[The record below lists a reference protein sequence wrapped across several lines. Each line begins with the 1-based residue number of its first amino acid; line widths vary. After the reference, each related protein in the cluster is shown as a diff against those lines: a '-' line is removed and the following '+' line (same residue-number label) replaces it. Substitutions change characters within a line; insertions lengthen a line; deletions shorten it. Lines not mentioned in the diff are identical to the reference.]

1 LNLDHRQ
8 LTFLVF
14 LASYL
19 HRELVPGAA
28 YTEVPANVF
37 WREFMRVTFFVL
49 LLAVLASAQS
59 TPAVKSDAGSTAS
72 PNTTSELTIPSGTK
86 VPVELKHAV
95 SSKGTRE
102 GDGVYAETTFPVVA
116 NGRVLIPAGT
126 FVQGRISQI
135 KRGGR
140 IKGRAEVLMHFTT
153 LIYPSGYTVLLPG
166 AVENAPGVDKTSV
179 KDSEGTIRS
188 DSQKGE
194 KIGTVATSA
203 GTGAV
208 VGGLSDGGK
217 GALIGAGV
225 GGAIGTAIAMLT
237 RGNDVKM
244 DAGTTLEIVI
254 QRDVPLDASRVPTT
268 TRALSSQQ

>member
-1 LNLDHRQ
+1 
-8 LTFLVF
+8 
-14 LASYL
+14 
-19 HRELVPGAA
+19 
-28 YTEVPANVF
+28 
-37 WREFMRVTFFVL
+37 MRIM
-49 LLAVLASAQS
+49 LAVLVLGVLALAQAS
-59 TPAVKSDAGSTAS
+59 PAAKSATDAGTSQNTAG
-72 PNTTSELTIPSGTK
+72 ELTIPAGTK
-86 VPVELKHAV
+86 LPVALKHAV

-126 FVQGRISQI
+126 YVQGRVSHIQ
-135 KRGGR
+135 RGGR

-166 AVENAPGVDKTSV
+166 AVENAPGADKSSV
-179 KDSEGTIRS
+179 KDDEGTIRA

-194 KIGTVATSA
+194 KIGTVASSA

-208 VGGLSDGGK
+208 IGGLSNGGK

-225 GGAIGTAIAMLT
+225 GGAVGTAIALLT
-237 RGNDVKM
+237 RGNDVKL

-254 QRDVPLDASRVPTT
+254 QRDVPLDASRVPAT
-268 TRALSSQQ
+268 TRSYPGPQ